1 MIERKMETNINK
13 QKKKKKKGT
22 HRYNNNGYS
31 IKQIFGI
38 IFHFW
43 EGGGGQAQRFHPF
56 QRIVISA
63 PICISMISRL
73 FHKPLLNS
81 WIRVFIK

>member
-1 MIERKMETNINK
+1 MIERKMRTNMNK
-13 QKKKKKKGT
+13 QKKKRERKKT
-22 HRYNNNGYS
+22 HRYNNGYS
-31 IKQIFGI
+31 IKQIFRI

-43 EGGGGQAQRFHPF
+43 DGGGGKQQRFHPF